1 MNKAERRFLALALFF
16 LALGWASRLG
26 ALDVDNSLQA
36 LLPTDAALAETSG
49 FAEVAP
55 RDSQKVVAVSGRRQP
70 ASKRAASSSGKKAM
84 AKGLPI
90 NKAGLAELQKISGVG
105 PALAQRI
112 FDYRGAHGPFRSA
125 QDLDKVPGI
134 GEKKLQS
141 ICAQVIFD

>member
-16 LALGWASRLG
+16 WALGWTSRLG

-36 LLPTDAALAETSG
+36 LLPTDEALAETSG

-55 RDSQKVVAVSGRRQP
+55 RDSQRVASTSESRHS
-70 ASKRAASSSGKKAM
+70 ASKRSHSSGKKTLT
-84 AKGLPI
+84 KGLPI
-90 NKAGLAELQKISGVG
+90 NRASLAELQKISGVG
-105 PALAQRI
+105 PALAKRI

>member
-36 LLPTDAALAETSG
+36 LLPTDEALVETSG
-49 FAEVAP
+49 SGDVAP
-55 RDSQKVVAVSGRRQP
+55 RDSQKVASTSASRHS
-70 ASKRAASSSGKKAM
+70 ASKRSHSSGKKTAT
-84 AKGLPI
+84 KGLPI
-90 NKAGLAELQKISGVG
+90 NRASLAELQKISGVG
-105 PALAQRI
+105 PALAKRI
-112 FDYRGAHGPFRSA
+112 FEYRGAHGPFRSA